1 MPDNSATHLI
11 FFIAAIIIAITLVGV
26 FSLVINDFTDAVKNR
41 SDAEQK
47 AVRSRVEIINDLVAM
62 PYNNTSKTL
71 DVYIKNTGSE
81 RLDANQTIVFIEG
94 MHHNYT
100 FSLVGGATY
109 WSPGVTAIFSVKDCY
124 FTSNSDHTVKV
135 SCQYDASD
143 SKAFRIGSLP

>member
-11 FFIAAIIIAITLVGV
+11 FFIAAIIIAISLVGV
-26 FSLVINDFTDAVKNR
+26 FTLVINDFTDAVKNR

-47 AVRSRVEIINDLVAM
+47 AVRSRVEIINDLVSM
-62 PYNNTSKTL
+62 PYNNTSKEL
-71 DVYIKNTGSE
+71 EIYVKNTGSE
-81 RLDANQTIVFIEG
+81 RLDPNQTIMFIDG

-100 FSLVGGATY
+100 FRLVGGGTY
-109 WSPGVTAIFSVKDCY
+109 WTAGSTVIYTVKDCY

-143 SKAFRIGSLP
+143 SKRFRIGSLP